1 MAGKSDGGPK
11 RTRRPATE
19 AILAGR
25 DPSEQHGF
33 VNTPIYRGSTVIA
46 PTVEQYLGKNA
57 RFVYGRRGTPTTE
70 ALATAITALE
80 GGAGTALTSS
90 GLSAITTAL
99 MSVVRADDHALIA
112 DTVYGP
118 NRHFCDT
125 ILKTYGVEIEYYDPL
140 IGSGIAKLLRP
151 NTRAL
156 FLESPG
162 SLSFE
167 MQDIPA
173 MADAAHKAGAAV
185 LMDNTWATPIY
196 FRPHDFGVDLSV
208 QAGTKYLG
216 GHADANLGTIS
227 ANAAYWPKVKETTG
241 TLGLNPGPEDV
252 FLMLRGLR
260 TLAVRLDRH
269 MASGLKV
276 AQWLEARPEVQHV
289 LHPAL
294 PSHPQHA
301 IWKRDFKGASGLFSV
316 VLRPAPQKAVN
327 AFIES
332 LSLFGIGA
340 SWGGFE
346 SLIIPFDCK
355 KIRSATTWN
364 PSGPTVRLHVGLE
377 DPDDLIADL
386 EDGLRRLAG

>member
-1 MAGKSDGGPK
+1 MAGQDKGG
-11 RTRRPATE
+11 RRHDRRPATE
-19 AILAGR
+19 VILAGR
-25 DPSEQHGF
+25 DPFEQHGF
-33 VNTPIYRGSTVIA
+33 VNTPIYRGSTVLSR
-46 PTVEQYLGKNA
+46 TVADFTGKKG
-57 RFVYGRRGTPTTE
+57 RYVYGRRGTPTTE
-70 ALATAITALE
+70 ALANAITALE

-99 MSVVRADDHALIA
+99 MAVSRSGDHVLLA

-118 NRHFCDT
+118 TRHFCDT
-125 ILKTYGVEIEYYDPL
+125 ILSGYGVEVSYFDPL
-140 IGSGIAKLLRP
+140 AGAAIEDRFQE
-151 NTRAL
+151 NTRAV

-167 MQDIPA
+167 MQDVPA
-173 MADAAHKAGAAV
+173 IADVAHKRGAAV

-196 FRPHDFGVDLSV
+196 FRPHDFGVDLSI

-227 ANAAYWPKVKETTG
+227 ATAQYWPKVKETAG

-269 MASGLKV
+269 MESGLKV
-276 AQWLEARPEVQHV
+276 AEWLEQRPEVARV

-301 IWKRDFKGASGLFSV
+301 IWKRDFKGACGLFSI
-316 VLRPAPQKAVN
+316 VLKPYPQAAVN
-327 AFIES
+327 TFIES
-332 LSLFGIGA
+332 LELFGIGA
-340 SWGGFE
+340 SWGGYE
-346 SLIIPFDCK
+346 SLVIPFDCT
-355 KIRSATTWN
+355 KIRTATEWK
-364 PSGPTVRLHVGLE
+364 PGGPTVRLHIGLE
-377 DPDDLIADL
+377 DPDDLIEDL
-386 EDGLRRLAG
+386 QRGLEKLGS

>member
-1 MAGKSDGGPK
+1 MAGKSDGGSK
-11 RTRRPATE
+11 RQWGPATE
-19 AILAGR
+19 AVLAGR
-25 DPSEQHGF
+25 NPSEQHGF
-33 VNTPIYRGSTVIA
+33 VNTPIYRGSTVLS
-46 PTVEQYLGKNA
+46 PTVAQYLGKGG
-57 RFVYGRRGTPTTE
+57 RYVYGRRGTPTLE
-70 ALATAITALE
+70 ALSDAVTALE

-90 GLSAITTAL
+90 GLSAITTAI
-99 MSVVRADDHALIA
+99 MSVTRAGDHILIA

-118 NRHFCDT
+118 TRHFCDT
-125 ILKTYGVEIEYYDPL
+125 ILKNYGVEIEYYDPL
-140 IGSGIAKLLRP
+140 TADITPHLRK
-151 NTRAL
+151 NTRAV

-167 MQDIPA
+167 MQDVSAIA
-173 MADAAHKAGAAV
+173 QAAHKHGAATI
-185 LMDNTWATPIY
+185 MDNTWATPVY
-196 FRPHDFGVDLSV
+196 FRPHDFGVDIAV

-227 ANAAYWPKVKETTG
+227 ATADYWPKVKETTG

-260 TLAVRLDRH
+260 TLPVRLDRH
-269 MASGLKV
+269 MASGIKV
-276 AQWLEARPEVQHV
+276 AQWLEARSEVQRV

-294 PSHPQHA
+294 ASHPQHS

-316 VLRPAPQKAVN
+316 VLKPYPQPAVN

-346 SLIIPFDCK
+346 SLIIPFDCTK
-355 KIRSATTWN
+355 VRTATKWS
-364 PSGPTVRLHVGLE
+364 PGGPTVRLHIGLE
-377 DPDDLIADL
+377 EPDDLIADL
-386 EDGLRRLAG
+386 EEGLARLAGA